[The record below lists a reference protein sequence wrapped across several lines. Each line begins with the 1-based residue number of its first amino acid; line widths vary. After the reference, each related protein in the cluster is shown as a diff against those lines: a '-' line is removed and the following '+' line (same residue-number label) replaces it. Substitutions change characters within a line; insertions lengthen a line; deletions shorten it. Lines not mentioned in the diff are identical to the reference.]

1 MYEYTHDQKKRMLL
15 TCVFMCHFKS
25 PPPLYS
31 PLQDI
36 IAELFEL
43 HRSQD
48 VQIPAQAAEER
59 LSLADLVADWS
70 TALKALEQA
79 QAADAAIRASSM
91 PSLEAIT
98 KAKARHEKAA
108 ESFALRRVLLAVAA
122 TELEEAVTELE
133 EANTGAARVSTEI
146 DEAMSRL
153 TAARREVKRARRVVK
168 RAEHAL

>member
-1 MYEYTHDQKKRMLL
+1 MLL

-48 VQIPAQAAEER
+48 VLPAQAAEER
-59 LSLADLVADWS
+59 LSLTDVVADYL
-70 TALKALEQA
+70 TTLKALDQA
-79 QAADAAIRASSM
+79 QAAEAAIRASSM
-91 PSLEAIT
+91 PSVEAIA

-108 ESFALRRVLLAVAA
+108 ESFALRRVLLAAAA

-153 TAARREVKRARRVVK
+153 DAARREVKRARRVVK